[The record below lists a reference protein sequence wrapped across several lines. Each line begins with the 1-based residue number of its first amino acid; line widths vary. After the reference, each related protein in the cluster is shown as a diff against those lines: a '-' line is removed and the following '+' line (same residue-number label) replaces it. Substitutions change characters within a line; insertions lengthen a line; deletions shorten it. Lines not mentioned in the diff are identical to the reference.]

1 MRDYFDRIMGND
13 AHKKCIGSLI
23 ESAHV
28 PHALLLCGAKGT
40 GKLTMAKEIAAA
52 INCENRGS
60 KHHPL
65 PCHACNTCR
74 RIAEDKFLDVKQ
86 ICKAPEKATFGVDE
100 VRVMID
106 DMLLSA
112 TESDYKVY
120 IFPEAHTMTSQAQ
133 NALLKIL
140 EEPPEG
146 GVMILLSEEED
157 KILTTI
163 KSRVQTIALQKFDDG
178 EIDAFLLANS
188 KDAASLKKRDSV
200 GYYGAISTS
209 GGALGVALELMNE
222 SSVAEAK
229 ESLTAMR

>member
-1 MRDYFDRIMGND
+1 
-13 AHKKCIGSLI
+13 
-23 ESAHV
+23 
-28 PHALLLCGAKGT
+28 
-40 GKLTMAKEIAAA
+40 
-52 INCENRGS
+52 
-60 KHHPL
+60 
-65 PCHACNTCR
+65 
-74 RIAEDKFLDVKQ
+74 
-86 ICKAPEKATFGVDE
+86 
-100 VRVMID
+100 
-106 DMLLSA
+106 
-112 TESDYKVY
+112 
-120 IFPEAHTMTSQAQ
+120 MTSQAQ

-229 ESLTAMR
+229 ESLTAIKETVAVLLKRGSYSEIKAKIASFPQNRAYLSEHLEDILTAISELIKIRYDSDAKRIIYRDADEARALLSSAGHKRLMALYDLVLSVKNDCQRNANISALLSGFAAKVATI